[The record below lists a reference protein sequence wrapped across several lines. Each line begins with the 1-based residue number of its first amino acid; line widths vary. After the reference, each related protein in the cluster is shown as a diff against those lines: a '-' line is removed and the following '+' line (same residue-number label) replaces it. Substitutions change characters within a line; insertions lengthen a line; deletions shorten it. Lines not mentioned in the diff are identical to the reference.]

1 MAKPKGG
8 LTEWFKQD
16 WVDIG
21 SRKKGGGFAKC
32 GRSKL
37 EKDRKRKYPKCVPAA
52 KAARMSDKEIKSAVR
67 RKRAKKQGVGGK
79 PTNVKTFARD
89 GGPIMPKPTTR
100 SRMRKGNFTKME
112 DLPPKARKEVMD
124 AIRKETGAQMTQKE
138 LASIVKRI
146 LKGKGV
152 AAATPA
158 SAGTLAATMPQL
170 GGKPNKKKVSMKNKG
185 GSVKKKGPGMNKG
198 GTVKK
203 KGPGMNKGGTVKKRG
218 PGMNKGGTVK
228 KRGPGM
234 NKGGT
239 VKKRGPGMNKGGTVK
254 KVAPG
259 MRKGGTV
266 KKPSNK
272 NSGLF
277 GRR

>member
-1 MAKPKGG
+1 MAKPRGG

-52 KAARMSDKEIKSAVR
+52 KAARMSDSEIKSAVR

-89 GGPIMPKPTTR
+89 GGAIMPGHTGGPK
-100 SRMRKGNFTKME
+100 RMRKGNFQKIT
-112 DLPPKARKEVMD
+112 DLPPKARKEIMD
-124 AIRKETGAQMTQKE
+124 AIRKETGAQVTQKE

-146 LKGKGV
+146 IAGVPATGAKAIKKTAKKLASKTKKG
-152 AAATPA
+152 AAAAAPA
-158 SAGTLAATMPQL
+158 SAGTKA
-170 GGKPNKKKVSMKNKG
+170 KKLPPMMKNKG
-185 GSVKKKGPGMNKG
+185 GTVKKKGPGMNKG

-203 KGPGMNKGGTVKKRG
+203 KGPGMNKGGTVKKKG
-218 PGMNKGGTVK
+218 PGMNKGGTI
-228 KRGPGM
+228 
-234 NKGGT
+234 
-239 VKKRGPGMNKGGTVK
+239 K

-259 MRKGGTV
+259 MRKGGSV
-266 KKPSNK
+266 KKPSTK